1 MTAKK
6 ILVVDDELHIA
17 TAVQFLLDQEG
28 FTTTTASNGAEAVE
42 KAKAFTPDL
51 IVMDVMMPIMDGFEA
66 AMEIRKDE
74 SMSDMKIIFLTAKTT
89 EQDKLQGYRSG
100 ADWYLTK
107 PFDNEDLIERVRDL
121 V

>member
-1 MTAKK
+1 
-6 ILVVDDELHIA
+6 
-17 TAVQFLLDQEG
+17 
-28 FTTTTASNGAEAVE
+28 
-42 KAKAFTPDL
+42 
-51 IVMDVMMPIMDGFEA
+51 MDVMMPIMDGFEA
-66 AMEIRKDE
+66 AKEIRKDE

-107 PFDNEDLIERVRDL
+107 PFDNDDLIERVRDL